1 MIIPSID
8 LMNGKAVQ
16 LKQGK
21 EKILERED
29 VIELA
34 KEFSM
39 YGEIAVIDLDAALG
53 KGNNLDLIK
62 ETCKIADCRVG
73 GGIRT
78 LGKAREFFKFGAKKI
93 IIGTKAT
100 PKFLSKLPKDRLIAA
115 IDTKNDEV
123 QKEGWTKGIGKT
135 AKQVINE
142 LDQYVSE
149 YLFTNVD
156 IEGTLSGIDL
166 EKIKRVVKLTNNK
179 ITIAGGISSVED
191 IRQIEILGC
200 NSQIGMAIY
209 TGKIDLNDAFS
220 GVLDFDKNKGLIPT
234 IVQDVSGQVLMMAF
248 SNKESIR
255 LTFETKKATY
265 FSRSRKKIWT
275 KGETSGN
282 TQKFIKARYDCDRDT
297 LLYTVKQKNVA
308 CHLGSY
314 SCFDDKRFSLNDLYD
329 IILDR
334 FQNPKE
340 ESYTSKILRNED
352 EIKKKINEE
361 SQEVMHYKDRDNLV
375 WEIADLAYFV
385 TCLMVKNNICMQEIK
400 NMLSSRNK

>member
-62 ETCKIADCRVG
+62 EICKIADCRVG

-179 ITIAGGISSVED
+179 ITIAGGISSV
-191 IRQIEILGC
+191 
-200 NSQIGMAIY
+200 
-209 TGKIDLNDAFS
+209 
-220 GVLDFDKNKGLIPT
+220 
-234 IVQDVSGQVLMMAF
+234 
-248 SNKESIR
+248 
-255 LTFETKKATY
+255 
-265 FSRSRKKIWT
+265 
-275 KGETSGN
+275 
-282 TQKFIKARYDCDRDT
+282 
-297 LLYTVKQKNVA
+297 
-308 CHLGSY
+308 
-314 SCFDDKRFSLNDLYD
+314 
-329 IILDR
+329 
-334 FQNPKE
+334 
-340 ESYTSKILRNED
+340 
-352 EIKKKINEE
+352 
-361 SQEVMHYKDRDNLV
+361 
-375 WEIADLAYFV
+375 
-385 TCLMVKNNICMQEIK
+385 
-400 NMLSSRNK
+400 